1 MIPRKLLLLLAAF
14 GLAGCSAIS
23 NPTPQPLP
31 TIVLD
36 NDTGSAQASFLTGG
50 VTASGVVA
58 PSQQSMISF
67 ATAGNV
73 ETVNVAVGDQVA
85 AGQVLIELSGSEKM
99 TAAVESAKQELL
111 SAQQALDNLN
121 KDMDVKQA
129 GAQKTIA
136 DNRDAVRDA
145 ERYLYNLQTQAEQ
158 VDIDAA
164 YANMIIAKDRLEK
177 AQKDFEPYEK
187 KAEDNVVRAGLLS
200 RLAQA
205 QKDYDNLV
213 TRYNNLRGTAG
224 EIDLAQAQADLAT
237 AQANLAKSER
247 DYEILQKGPDPDEVA
262 LAEARLATA
271 KAQLEAAQS
280 AQDDLVLPA
289 PFNGTVTMLNTH
301 PKEWVNPG
309 QAVLQLSDLQH
320 LRVETTDLSERDIP
334 QIKTGQA
341 TKVFIKALQ
350 QNVSGRVSEIAPLAD
365 VLGGDVVYKVTID
378 LDQSPPGLRAGMSVE
393 AQFGE

>member
-1 MIPRKLLLLLAAF
+1 MLLVAF

-36 NDTGSAQASFLTGG
+36 NDAASAQTSTLSGG
-50 VTASGVVA
+50 VTASGEVA
-58 PSQQSMISF
+58 PDQQSLISF

-73 ETVNVAVGDQVA
+73 ETVNVAVGDQVS

-99 TAAVESAKQELL
+99 AAAVESAKQELL
-111 SAQQALDNLN
+111 SSQQALDNLN

-129 GAQKTIA
+129 EAQKTIA

-145 ERYLYNLQTQAEQ
+145 QRYLDNIQTQADQ
-158 VDIDAA
+158 ADIDQA
-164 YANMIIAKDRLEK
+164 YANMIIAKDKLEK

-187 KAEDNVVRAGLLS
+187 KAEDNVIRAGLLS

-213 TRYNNLRGTAG
+213 IRYNNLRGTAS
-224 EIDLAQAQADLAT
+224 EIDMAQAQADLAM
-237 AQANLAKSER
+237 AQANLTKSER
-247 DYEILQKGPDPDEVA
+247 DYEILQKGPDPDAVA
-262 LAEARLATA
+262 LAQARLATA

-280 AQDDLVLPA
+280 AQNDLILQA
-289 PFNGTVTMLNTH
+289 PFDGTVTSLETH
-301 PKEWVNPG
+301 PKEWVSPG

-334 QIKTGQA
+334 QIQIGQA
-341 TKVFIKALQ
+341 VTVYVKALKQ
-350 QNVSGRVSEIAPLAD
+350 DVSGRVSEIAPLAD

-378 LDQSPPGLRAGMSVE
+378 FDQPPEGLRAGMSVE

>member
-1 MIPRKLLLLLAAF
+1 MKPRKLLLLLAAF
-14 GLAGCSAIS
+14 GLVGCSAIT

-36 NDTGSAQASFLTGG
+36 GDAASSQTSSLAGG

-58 PSQQSMISF
+58 PAQQSVISF

-73 ETVNVAVGDQVA
+73 EAVNVAVGDQVT
-85 AGQVLIELSGSEKM
+85 AGQVLIELNGSVEM
-99 TAAVESAKQELL
+99 AAAVESAKQELL

-129 GAQKTIA
+129 EAQKTIA

-145 ERYLYNLQTQAEQ
+145 ERYLLNLQTQAKQ

-164 YANMIIAKDRLEK
+164 YANMIIAKDKLEK

-213 TRYNNLRGTAG
+213 IRYNNLNGTAG
-224 EIDLAQAQADLAT
+224 EIDLAQAQANLAT

-247 DYEILQKGPDPDEVA
+247 DFEILQKGPDPDEVA

-280 AQDDLVLPA
+280 AQDDLVLLA
-289 PFNGTVTMLNTH
+289 PFNGTVTSLNIH
-301 PKEWVNPG
+301 PKEWVTPG

-334 QIKTGQA
+334 QIEVGQVA
-341 TKVFIKALQ
+341 TVYIKALKQ
-350 QNVSGRVSEIAPLAD
+350 DVKGRVSEIAPLAD

-378 LDQSPPGLRAGMSVE
+378 LDQPPAGLRAGMSVE

>member
-1 MIPRKLLLLLAAF
+1 MKSRKLFMLLAAF

-36 NDTGSAQASFLTGG
+36 NDTASTQASSLTGG
-50 VTASGVVA
+50 VTASGEVA
-58 PSQQSMISF
+58 PAQQSLISF

-73 ETVNVAVGDQVA
+73 DTVNIAVGDQVT
-85 AGQVLIELSGSEKM
+85 AGQVLIELNGSEKM
-99 TAAVESAKQELL
+99 AAEVESAKQELL
-111 SAQQALDNLN
+111 SAQQAFDNLN
-121 KDMDVKQA
+121 KDMDVKRA
-129 GAQKTIA
+129 EAQKTIA

-145 ERYLYNLQTQAEQ
+145 QRYLDNIQTQAGQ
-158 VDIDAA
+158 ADIDQA
-164 YANMIIAKDRLEK
+164 YANMIIAKDKLEK
-177 AQKDFEPYEK
+177 AQKDFKPYEN
-187 KAEDNVVRAGLLS
+187 KAEDNIVRAGLLS

-224 EIDLAQAQADLAT
+224 EIDLAQAQADLAM

-262 LAEARLATA
+262 LAQARLVTA

-280 AQDDLVLPA
+280 AQNDLVLLA
-289 PFNGTVTMLNTH
+289 PFDGTVTSLNTH
-301 PKEWVNPG
+301 PKEWVSPG
-309 QAVLQLSDLQH
+309 QTVLQLSDLQH

-334 QIKTGQA
+334 QIRIGQA
-341 TKVFIKALQ
+341 VTVYVKALKQ
-350 QNVSGRVSEIAPLAD
+350 DVSGRVSEIAPLAD

-378 LDQSPPGLRAGMSVE
+378 LDQPPAGLRAGMSVE
-393 AQFGE
+393 AQFGQ

>member
-1 MIPRKLLLLLAAF
+1 MKSRKLFMLLAAF

-36 NDTGSAQASFLTGG
+36 NDAVSTQSSSLTGG
-50 VTASGVVA
+50 VTASGVAA
-58 PSQQSMISF
+58 PAQQSLISF

-73 ETVNVAVGDQVA
+73 ETVNVAVGDQVT
-85 AGQVLIELSGSEKM
+85 AGQVLIELNGSEKM
-99 TAAVESAKQELL
+99 AAAVESAKQELL
-111 SAQQALDNLN
+111 SAQQALDDLN

-129 GAQKTIA
+129 EAQKTIA

-145 ERYLYNLQTQAEQ
+145 QRYLDNIKTQAGQ
-158 VDIDAA
+158 ADIDQAF
-164 YANMIIAKDRLEK
+164 ANMIIAKDKLEK
-177 AQKDFEPYEK
+177 AQKDFKPYEK
-187 KAEDNVVRAGLLS
+187 KAEDNVIRAGLLS

-213 TRYNNLRGTAG
+213 IRYNNLRGTAG
-224 EIDLAQAQADLAT
+224 EIDLAQAQADLAM

-247 DYEILQKGPDPDEVA
+247 DYEILQKGPDPDEIA
-262 LAEARLATA
+262 LAQARLVTA

-280 AQDDLVLPA
+280 AQDDLILQA
-289 PFNGTVTMLNTH
+289 PFDGTVTSLNTH
-301 PKEWVNPG
+301 PKEWVSPG
-309 QAVLQLSDLQH
+309 QAVLQLSDLQN

-334 QIKTGQA
+334 QIKVDQA
-341 TKVFIKALQ
+341 VTVYVKALKQ
-350 QNVSGRVSEIAPLAD
+350 DVNGRVSEIAPLAD

-378 LDQSPPGLRAGMSVE
+378 LDQPPAGLRAGMSVE
-393 AQFGE
+393 AQFGQ